1 MLLKSEQTGQTLSWL
16 ALLRCFLRLCA
27 ARSFLPRTS
36 VLRPRQTE
44 FFPLLLVSLYS
55 FAFLLFPRN
64 LKSGILSSMR
74 ALADHW
80 QSVFFC
86 GGGAF
91 FLRSSGLAFSQQR
104 LQKWSTLG
112 LRWVFEISQSSAIR
126 NLCVISHDL
135 IHFHPVCYI
144 GLSRLSPFVQC
155 FSSLIEAFWT
165 TPLRLHC
172 SRLRFPTSYGSE
184 YF

>member
-1 MLLKSEQTGQTLSWL
+1 MLLKSEQTLSWL

-74 ALADHW
+74 W
-80 QSVFFC
+80 Q
-86 GGGAF
+86 
-91 FLRSSGLAFSQQR
+91 
-104 LQKWSTLG
+104 
-112 LRWVFEISQSSAIR
+112 LRW
-126 NLCVISHDL
+126 HYHL
-135 IHFHPVCYI
+135 IHWNFITPKWPTNELLTNFWLIFQQIFRRWQPTFGEFLQTHVR
-144 GLSRLSPFVQC
+144 LVSRLSGFQ
-155 FSSLIEAFWT
+155 WT
-165 TPLRLHC
+165 LEEVGTFFDENWNTL
-172 SRLRFPTSYGSE
+172 TNY
-184 YF
+184 